1 MRIGAGLEGG
11 LWGLGLEIVL
21 GLLIILG
28 GACLCGIG
36 LLLAGAGFDTIGAGL
51 LLTGACLDT
60 AGFLAG
66 AALDTTGFL
75 AGADGFGA
83 GFGLGADTLRAGAAV
98 GRVGFGGAGLP
109 FAGAAAAIVTAYART
124 RVIAEIY
131 LMCFLA
137 NMITLLSQ
145 TKVLCVAY
153 YINNNPEMAIS
164 QVIFSFMLNI
174 FYVAMSSYINT
185 VFLRAYNKAESIV
198 ISYFDKIV
206 CYFLQR

>member
-11 LWGLGLEIVL
+11 LWGFGLEIVL

-51 LLTGACLDT
+51 LLTGAGLDT
-60 AGFLAG
+60 TGFLAG
-66 AALDTTGFL
+66 AGLDTTGFL
-75 AGADGFGA
+75 AGADGLGA
-83 GFGLGADTLRAGAAV
+83 GFAARLGAGLDAETLWAGAAT
-98 GRVGFGGAGLP
+98 GRVGFAGAGLP

-124 RVIAEIY
+124 RIIAEMC

-145 TKVLCVAY
+145 TKV
-153 YINNNPEMAIS
+153 
-164 QVIFSFMLNI
+164 
-174 FYVAMSSYINT
+174 YVS
-185 VFLRAYNKAESIV
+185 LSI
-198 ISYFDKIV
+198 
-206 CYFLQR
+206 